1 MNLHNIKD
9 RMKPRK
15 KIPTFKDE
23 DAEREFW
30 AQHDSPSSSTGARQA
45 SDSAEA
51 ETVVA
56 NDFAEAAKADA

>member
-1 MNLHNIKD
+1 LPID
-9 RMKPRK
+9 MKKALPK
-15 KIPTFKDE
+15 FKSE